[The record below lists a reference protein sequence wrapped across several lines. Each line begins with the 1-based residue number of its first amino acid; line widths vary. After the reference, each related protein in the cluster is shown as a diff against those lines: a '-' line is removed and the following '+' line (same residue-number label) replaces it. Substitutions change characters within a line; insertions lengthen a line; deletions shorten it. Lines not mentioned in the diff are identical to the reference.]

1 VTPPVLL
8 LHGALGAA
16 AQLAPLA
23 DALGRLGGG
32 RPVDVLEFEGH
43 GGTAPHPGGY
53 SIERFAEQVAQRLE
67 ARGIERAVLFGY
79 SMGGYVALH
88 LARVHPERVAAVAT
102 LGTKFRWD
110 PETAARE
117 AARLDAA
124 TIRAKLPRFAEALA
138 ARHGSASGG
147 WEAVLARTAALL
159 RSLGERP
166 VLTDETLAQ
175 VAQPARVIVGDR
187 DATVSVE
194 EAAGAYRAL
203 PNGELLVLPR
213 TPHPLEQVDAGRLAG
228 ALAEFFGG
236 ASPPGA

>member
-23 DALGRLGGG
+23 AALAQRLG

-43 GGTAPHPGGY
+43 GDTAAHPGGY
-53 SIERFAEQVAQRLE
+53 SIERFAEQVAERLD
-67 ARGIERAVLFGY
+67 AAGVERAALFGY

-88 LARVHPERVAAVAT
+88 LARVRPERVAAVAT

-117 AARLDAA
+117 AARLDPAA
-124 TIRAKLPRFAEALA
+124 IRAKVPRFAEALA
-138 ARHGSASGG
+138 ARHGGAAGG

-166 VLTDETLAQ
+166 LLTDAALAE
-175 VAQPARVIVGDR
+175 VAARVRVIVGDR
-187 DATVSVE
+187 DATVTVE
-194 EAAGAYRAL
+194 ETAGSYRAL
-203 PNGELLVLPR
+203 SNGELLVLPR
-213 TPHPLEQVDAGRLAG
+213 TPHPLEQLDAERLAG
-228 ALAEFFGG
+228 ALAEFLAG
-236 ASPPGA
+236 

>member
-1 VTPPVLL
+1 MLL

-23 DALGRLGGG
+23 GPLAQRLG
-32 RPVDVLEFEGH
+32 RPVDVVELEGH
-43 GGTAPHPGGY
+43 GDTAPHPEGY
-53 SIERFAEQVAQRLE
+53 AIERFAEQVAARLD
-67 ARGIERAVLFGY
+67 AGRIERAALFGY

-88 LARVHPERVAAVAT
+88 LARVRPERVAAVAT

-117 AARLDAA
+117 AARLDPAA
-124 TIRAKLPRFAEALA
+124 IRAKVPRFADALA
-138 ARHGSASGG
+138 ARHGGAAGG

-166 VLTDETLAQ
+166 VLTDAALAEV
-175 VAQPARVIVGDR
+175 VAPARVMVGDR
-187 DATVSVE
+187 DVTVTVE
-194 EAAGAYRAL
+194 ETAGAYRAL

-213 TPHPLEQVDAGRLAG
+213 TPHPLEQVDAGRLEG
-228 ALAEFFGG
+228 ALADFLAAG
-236 ASPPGA
+236 